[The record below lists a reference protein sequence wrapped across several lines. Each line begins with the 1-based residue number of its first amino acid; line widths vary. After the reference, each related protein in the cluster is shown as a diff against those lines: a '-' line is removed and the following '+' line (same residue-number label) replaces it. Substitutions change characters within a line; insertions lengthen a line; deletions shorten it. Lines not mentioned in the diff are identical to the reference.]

1 MEELDISHFLS
12 LHREP
17 YLRHL
22 KYLYQKTKLKWNP
35 VNNKFA
41 LRAKTWMSSSESQF
55 RHVLTQENSH
65 ITAWSQNNQWQNPFC
80 NRPSG
85 LDHINASRHLTWL
98 SCQLPGSCFPPLFIR
113 YLKQQYLIPPLFLRK
128 KNPLEKLSLFSS
140 QLHFQVLFA
149 FAVLVL
155 CKSRST
161 LKINPWHLKNLPL

>member
-65 ITAWSQNNQWQNPFC
+65 ITAWSQNNQRQNPFC

-128 KNPLEKLSLFSS
+128 KIPLRSFLCSLPSYTSS
-140 QLHFQVLFA
+140 CF
-149 FAVLVL
+149 
-155 CKSRST
+155 
-161 LKINPWHLKNLPL
+161 LPLQY